1 MKNCHTIWLNCI
13 KKIKLT
19 YTYKLVNVK
28 LHKLMLIKDL
38 SYHFAHR
45 TESFTETKP
54 LVKHTIVCSFSNKL
68 VDEVK
73 LDQIFKSKDVVSCFP
88 YHLFDNDS
96 DTKNIDFNSVA
107 TPGITFQYDNS
118 IRNKVLN
125 YRQSLEEDCVS
136 SDLTCN
142 CSSNLYC
149 NPVLGHVVT
158 GDMSFVKDTQLRN
171 LLNKGLNFR
180 VPKHRDPTRA
190 LTTIQKSLK
199 KYIADLSK
207 KAKTCIYV
215 FDEWYHKVI
224 ELVNKRMENISTDTT
239 GNMRDLLNVFSKPN
253 VSSTLTNL
261 QKDFVFIPTDKS
273 GCNISIVC
281 KKYYLQ
287 SIEKE
292 LSDNFEHVNMDIEQI
307 ISKHREFYEDLNIK
321 FDEKHNKLPMFYATA
336 KQHKIPTKFRYISST
351 VKSSVKQACIVLKHI
366 FKCIQEQTMTRCKYF
381 DGKYKHKIRS
391 CFIIKNNLPVRES
404 IYRLNSL
411 PTKSCNLSSF
421 DFDTLY
427 TSLPHSQI
435 KQVLSDLVNDSFEYC
450 GKEFIRVSY
459 KKAYFSDCDTKKSGH
474 SIFNKEHVIKLL
486 NFIIDNSYIKYKG
499 KIFRQFIGIPMG
511 IDPAPFMA
519 NLFLHFYEFRYI
531 KDLVENGEIAEAGV
545 LKYTFRYLDDLLSLN
560 DNDYFSNVIGSI
572 YPSEL
577 KLTSTT
583 DNILKSEFLD
593 LDIEII
599 DGKIVSKVY
608 DKRRAF
614 PFTVINYPNL
624 KFSNIP
630 EKPSYG
636 VFYSQMIRILR
647 ICNKLE
653 HFMDELEILSLKFI
667 DLGFSKLELGK
678 VFKHFITKYIKEWGK
693 FGENVPIPVCLL

>member
-1 MKNCHTIWLNCI
+1 
-13 KKIKLT
+13 
-19 YTYKLVNVK
+19 
-28 LHKLMLIKDL
+28 
-38 SYHFAHR
+38 
-45 TESFTETKP
+45 
-54 LVKHTIVCSFSNKL
+54 
-68 VDEVK
+68 
-73 LDQIFKSKDVVSCFP
+73 
-88 YHLFDNDS
+88 
-96 DTKNIDFNSVA
+96 
-107 TPGITFQYDNS
+107 
-118 IRNKVLN
+118 
-125 YRQSLEEDCVS
+125 
-136 SDLTCN
+136 
-142 CSSNLYC
+142 
-149 NPVLGHVVT
+149 
-158 GDMSFVKDTQLRN
+158 
-171 LLNKGLNFR
+171 
-180 VPKHRDPTRA
+180 
-190 LTTIQKSLK
+190 
-199 KYIADLSK
+199 
-207 KAKTCIYV
+207 
-215 FDEWYHKVI
+215 
-224 ELVNKRMENISTDTT
+224 
-239 GNMRDLLNVFSKPN
+239 
-253 VSSTLTNL
+253 
-261 QKDFVFIPTDKS
+261 
-273 GCNISIVC
+273 
-281 KKYYLQ
+281 
-287 SIEKE
+287 
-292 LSDNFEHVNMDIEQI
+292 
-307 ISKHREFYEDLNIK
+307 
-321 FDEKHNKLPMFYATA
+321 
-336 KQHKIPTKFRYISST
+336 
-351 VKSSVKQACIVLKHI
+351 
-366 FKCIQEQTMTRCKYF
+366 MTRCKYF

-499 KIFRQFIGIPMG
+499 KIFRQFIGIPIMG